1 MPEGLH
7 HPTTSAPL
15 CPQRPQVLRGGGRHS
30 PSQVRRIDSFGLWS
44 MAAKKKLHRSPQ
56 RPGNHV
62 TRRQTPKVPL
72 SNTSNFYF
80 LLFLSDRLAHAPAA
94 SPPALSSFQHFGLW
108 EASGYLLSSSTG
120 LGGPKAQPLPG
131 GRSRCSRGRG
141 TERPPLLPRPGVGRL
156 GLSCWARGARRGD
169 LPAWS
174 GSRRSR
180 VAVAAGPPPHVPTA
194 GPPPTR
200 PGCGGPGPHFSQPG
214 KEVCERR
221 GGRWGWGGVIG
232 ETRRKD
238 KRENSFLYM
247 LTKQPLGTEQSLG
260 PLNGPCVSGS

>member
-1 MPEGLH
+1 MSNRELAEAETGAKASGDALGPN
-7 HPTTSAPL
+7 TSLQTSEVHRISQSPCLAP
-15 CPQRPQVLRGGGRHS
+15 GHTHTHT
-30 PSQVRRIDSFGLWS
+30 
-44 MAAKKKLHRSPQ
+44 KLHRSPQ

-141 TERPPLLPRPGVGRL
+141 TERPPLLPRRGSAGWGSAAGLVGRGGETYL
-156 GLSCWARGARRGD
+156 RGAA
-169 LPAWS
+169 P
-174 GSRRSR
+174 
-180 VAVAAGPPPHVPTA
+180 
-194 GPPPTR
+194 
-200 PGCGGPGPHFSQPG
+200 GGPASP
-214 KEVCERR
+214 
-221 GGRWGWGGVIG
+221 
-232 ETRRKD
+232 
-238 KRENSFLYM
+238 
-247 LTKQPLGTEQSLG
+247 
-260 PLNGPCVSGS
+260 

>member
-1 MPEGLH
+1 MSNRELAEAETGAKASGDALGPN
-7 HPTTSAPL
+7 TSLQTSEVHRISQSPCLAP
-15 CPQRPQVLRGGGRHS
+15 GHTHTHT
-30 PSQVRRIDSFGLWS
+30 
-44 MAAKKKLHRSPQ
+44 KKKLHRSPQ

-194 GPPPTR
+194 DPPPTR

-238 KRENSFLYM
+238 VVLLLFCLFV
-247 LTKQPLGTEQSLG
+247 
-260 PLNGPCVSGS
+260 CFSGSLAETLDHMLGGY